1 MHVIFLRQSLV
12 QNKKRKQW
20 PYKPGSVPLPLTAAV
35 SVIYLLRMSPHG
47 SSILPSD
54 VSMLSGGQPSDDGL
68 RELAAS
74 GWHAPP
80 ITRRPVVSYTHLLTL
95 TVVRTKCLSHGGHS
109 LLPYPAVTDSFH
121 FQKRS
126 ALHCPDFPPAPQKCR
141 RQTGPLLSN
150 MQKYSNLAG

>member
-1 MHVIFLRQSLV
+1 VHVIFLRQSLV

-74 GWHAPP
+74 GWHGPP

-109 LLPYPAVTDSFH
+109 LLPYPAVTDSFPL
-121 FQKRS
+121 RS
-126 ALHCPDFPPAPQKCR
+126 VALCVARTFL
-141 RQTGPLLSN
+141 TPLVHR
-150 MQKYSNLAG
+150 